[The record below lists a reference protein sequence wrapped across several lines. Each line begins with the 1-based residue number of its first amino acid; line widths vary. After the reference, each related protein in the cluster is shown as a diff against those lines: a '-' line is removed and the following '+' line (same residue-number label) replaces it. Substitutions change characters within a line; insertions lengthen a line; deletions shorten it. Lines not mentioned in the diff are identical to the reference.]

1 MTARNQAIPLDLI
14 KKGDCVELLKTLP
27 DNSIDCCVTDPPYN
41 YEFIGQKWDDE
52 EIKRRVNR
60 VQQSKTLVK
69 NIPYGSG
76 LSGGVRDKKWY
87 ERNRKNTVEYM
98 QWIETWGKELLRVL
112 KPGGYIFTFN
122 SSRSIANVQVAL
134 ENIGFYARDI
144 LVWRRNSGIPKGL
157 NISKK
162 LEKMGDSNYM
172 KWDGWHSCFRNEWEA
187 ISLAQKPLEKNYI
200 NTLNLYGVGLL
211 HVKDSFGFCSNI
223 LENIVRDKVDDFN
236 EHVTVKPLDLI
247 KKLIQFAIPTNSE
260 YIVLDPFMGSG
271 TTALAA
277 KELGV
282 HYIGFEKSSE
292 YIEIAKKRLGE
303 V

>member
-1 MTARNQAIPLDLI
+1 MSAKNNTLSLDTI

-27 DNSIDCCVTDPPYN
+27 ENSIDCCITDPPYN
-41 YEFIGQKWDDE
+41 YEFIGQKWDNE
-52 EIKRRVNR
+52 EIKRRVER

-87 ERNRKNTVEYM
+87 ERNRKNTLEYM

-112 KPGGYIFTFN
+112 KPGGYVYTFN

-157 NISKK
+157 NVSKK
-162 LEKMGDSNYM
+162 LEKMGEPDFM

-187 ISLAQKPLEKNYI
+187 ISLVQKPLEKNYI
-200 NTLNLYGVGLL
+200 NTLSLYGVGLL
-211 HVKDSFGFCSNI
+211 HVKDSTGFCSNI
-223 LENIVRDKVDDFN
+223 LENIVRDKIQDYN
-236 EHVTVKPLDLI
+236 EHVTVKPLELI
-247 KKLIQFAIPTNSE
+247 KRLIKYTIPLNSE
-260 YIVLDPFMGSG
+260 YIVLDPFIGSG

-282 HYIGFEKSSE
+282 HYIGFEKSAE
-292 YIEIAKKRLGE
+292 YIEIAKKRLQTP
-303 V
+303 

>member
-1 MTARNQAIPLDLI
+1 MTTKNQIVSFDLI
-14 KKGDCVELLKTLP
+14 KEGDCVELLKSLP
-27 DNSIDCCVTDPPYN
+27 DNSVDCCITDPPYN
-41 YEFIGQKWDDE
+41 YEFIGQKWDNE
-52 EIKRRVNR
+52 EIKRRVDR

-112 KPGGYIFTFN
+112 KPGGYTFTFN

-134 ENIGFYARDI
+134 ENVGFYARDI

-157 NISKK
+157 NVSKK
-162 LEKMGDSNYM
+162 LEKMGNPNYM

-187 ISLAQKPLEKNYI
+187 ISLVQKPLEKNYI
-200 NTLNLYGVGLL
+200 NTLSLYGVGLL
-211 HVKDSFGFCSNI
+211 HVKDSTGFCSNI
-223 LENIVRDKVDDFN
+223 LENIVRDKIEDFN

-247 KKLIQFAIPTNSE
+247 KKLIKFAIPTNRE

-282 HYIGFEKSSE
+282 HYIGFEKSNE
-292 YIEIAKKRLGE
+292 YIEIAKKRLG
-303 V
+303 VV